1 MNFLNL
7 LATEITTYGGGFGSV
22 NLNWLTKVIK
32 FIIETPYY
40 SVAVGIIFFTIALKL
55 ITLPFDIFSRASMKK
70 NSLTMER
77 MRPELEKMQKQYANN
92 KELYNKK
99 MMALYK
105 KEGYS
110 TCSSCLPTLLSL
122 VFFFVV
128 ISGFNTYSRYANKE
142 TFNKM
147 AVAYTQSIDEMDSSY
162 VTKVEEEGKTKYYL
176 NTQDGSKFSVYL
188 QNNYTFI
195 QKSGEEYLVT
205 DVKSLYDLLTGSQRY
220 SDNVLLTA
228 NSFTEDGTA
237 FNEELFKTEVSE
249 GIFQEL
255 TQEEIN
261 KKITTV
267 VVLDYLTTDFLDTE
281 VYPVA
286 REASAKTFRKS
297 VDKFMITGTK
307 NIWVADVSYKHPVS
321 WSDFK
326 EAMGND
332 KSVTADA
339 YNELT
344 AHLSKEKSQPNGF
357 FVLVILSI
365 AVMIL
370 SQIVMNKTQ
379 KSQMELQ
386 TVDGA
391 NGQAAQTQKMM
402 MWMMPVMFG
411 IFAFIY
417 TASFSI
423 YMIVSSLLSTLST
436 VLINYFVELKFKK
449 DMQKLEEERLRKRY
463 GRGISE
469 KKNKEKK

>member
-1 MNFLNL
+1 M
-7 LATEITTYGGGFGSV
+7 
-22 NLNWLTKVIK
+22 
-32 FIIETPYY
+32 
-40 SVAVGIIFFTIALKL
+40 
-55 ITLPFDIFSRASMKK
+55 
-70 NSLTMER
+70 
-77 MRPELEKMQKQYANN
+77 
-92 KELYNKK
+92 
-99 MMALYK
+99 
-105 KEGYS
+105 
-110 TCSSCLPTLLSL
+110 
-122 VFFFVV
+122 
-128 ISGFNTYSRYANKE
+128 
-142 TFNKM
+142 
-147 AVAYTQSIDEMDSSY
+147 
-162 VTKVEEEGKTKYYL
+162 
-176 NTQDGSKFSVYL
+176 
-188 QNNYTFI
+188 
-195 QKSGEEYLVT
+195 
-205 DVKSLYDLLTGSQRY
+205 
-220 SDNVLLTA
+220 
-228 NSFTEDGTA
+228 
-237 FNEELFKTEVSE
+237 
-249 GIFQEL
+249 
-255 TQEEIN
+255 
-261 KKITTV
+261 
-267 VVLDYLTTDFLDTE
+267 TTDFLDTE